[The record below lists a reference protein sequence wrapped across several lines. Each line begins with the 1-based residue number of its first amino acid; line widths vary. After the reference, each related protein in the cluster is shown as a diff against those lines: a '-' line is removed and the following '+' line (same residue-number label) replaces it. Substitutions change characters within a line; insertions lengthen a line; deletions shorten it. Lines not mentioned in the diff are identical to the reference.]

1 MMDRHSG
8 TIPLGW
14 AQVGSHEIQR
24 ANIVLIS
31 IRLAFLFPLPH
42 TLPIAPHGWNRQDGR
57 WLPSIYYIPLCP
69 YFVRR
74 LTSGILPSV

>member
-24 ANIVLIS
+24 ANIVL
-31 IRLAFLFPLPH
+31 FLFPLPH

-57 WLPSIYYIPLCP
+57 WFPSIYYIPLCTD
-69 YFVRR
+69 FVRR
-74 LTSGILPSV
+74 LT